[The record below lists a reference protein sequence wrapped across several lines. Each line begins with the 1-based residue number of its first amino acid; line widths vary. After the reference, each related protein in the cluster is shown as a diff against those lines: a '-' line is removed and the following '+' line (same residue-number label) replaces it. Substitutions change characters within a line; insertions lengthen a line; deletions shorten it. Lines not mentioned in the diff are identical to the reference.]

1 MRAVTMISMPG
12 EGSVEPW
19 VIIVPIILS
28 LLALA
33 ILGSVLYAVRKPIST
48 DLGMIIRTAAM

>member
-33 ILGSVLYAVRKPIST
+33 ILGVVLYAVRRSMSA
-48 DLGMIIRTAAM
+48 DLAT